1 MSSSF
6 FSKNNFKLNEID
18 STNKFLY
25 ELNKTKHFNEPVV
38 AMADYQTSG
47 RGRNDSS
54 WESKR
59 GENLLLSIL
68 FNHEL
73 KIAEQFNFS
82 IIISL
87 SIRKLISDYVKE
99 KVYIKWPN
107 DIIVCNKKISG
118 FIIDNIIRKNTVNT
132 SIVGIGMNIN
142 QLFFSE
148 FIPPAISLSNLTD
161 KAYDLNNIKDR
172 LLIHI
177 DTYYNNLTNNH
188 LKEFNKHLYL
198 KNKIQPFE
206 VNKKIMKA
214 KILGVN
220 EKGELLVNQNGKK
233 KSYIVNQIK
242 YLL

>member
-38 AMADYQTSG
+38 AIADYQTRG
-47 RGRNDSS
+47 KGRNDNS

-73 KIAEQFNFS
+73 KIDEQYNFS

-87 SIRKLISDYVKE
+87 SLRNLISDYVKE

-107 DIIVCNKKISG
+107 DIIVSNKKISG
-118 FIIDNIIRKNTVNT
+118 FIIDNIVRKNTVNT
-132 SIVGIGMNIN
+132 SIVGIGININ
-142 QLFFSE
+142 QLFFNK
-148 FIPPAISLSNLTD
+148 FIPPAISLSNLTE
-161 KAYDLNNIKDR
+161 KTYDLDEIKDR
-172 LLIHI
+172 LLIYI
-177 DTYYNNLTNNH
+177 DTYYNNQKNNYLT
-188 LKEFNKHLYL
+188 EFNKHLYL
-198 KNKIQPFE
+198 KNKIVSIE
-206 VNKKIMKA
+206 VNKKLIKA

-220 EKGELLVNQNGKK
+220 EKGELFVDQNGKK
-233 KSYIVNQIK
+233 KRFKVNQVK
-242 YLL
+242 YVF

>member
-38 AMADYQTSG
+38 AIADYQSRG
-47 RGRNDSS
+47 KGRNDNS

-59 GENLLLSIL
+59 GKNLLLSIL

-73 KIAEQFNFS
+73 KIDEQYNFS

-107 DIIVCNKKISG
+107 DIIVCDKKISG
-118 FIIDNIIRKNTVNT
+118 FIIDNIVRKNIINT
-132 SIVGIGMNIN
+132 SIVGIGININ
-142 QLFFSE
+142 QLFFNK
-148 FIPPAISLSNLTD
+148 FIPPAISLSNLTE
-161 KAYDLNNIKDR
+161 KTYDLDEIKDR
-172 LLIHI
+172 LLIYI
-177 DTYYNNLTNNH
+177 DTYYNNPKNNYLT
-188 LKEFNKHLYL
+188 EFNKHLYL
-198 KNKIQPFE
+198 KNNIVSIE
-206 VNKKIMKA
+206 VNKKLIKA

-220 EKGELLVNQNGKK
+220 EKGELFVDQNGKK
-233 KSYIVNQIK
+233 KRFKVNQVK
-242 YLL
+242 YVF